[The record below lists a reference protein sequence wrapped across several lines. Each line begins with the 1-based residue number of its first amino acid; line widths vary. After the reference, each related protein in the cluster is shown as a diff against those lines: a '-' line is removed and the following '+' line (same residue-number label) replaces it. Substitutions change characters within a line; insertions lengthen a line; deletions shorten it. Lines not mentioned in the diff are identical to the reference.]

1 MFPVLGALPLLGL
14 SICNTMSIFDSYLWY
29 LPKTVLSI
37 DIACP
42 KAPILVMELNTWV
55 RLRTDNLKSGYTLLY
70 STAYLNTPKGT

>member
-42 KAPILVMELNTWV
+42 KAPILVMESQHMGEFEDRQFLSLATHYF
-55 RLRTDNLKSGYTLLY
+55 T
-70 STAYLNTPKGT
+70 STA

>member
-42 KAPILVMELNTWV
+42 KAPIFSDGAQHMGEFED
-55 RLRTDNLKSGYTLLY
+55 RQS
-70 STAYLNTPKGT
+70 